1 MTKVK
6 SPENVEL
13 EKNLNLIIRDAGIPF
28 EFSQLTG
35 VEAMTFRLLQF
46 GCSTTELQET
56 RES

>member
-28 EFSQLTG
+28 EFSQ
-35 VEAMTFRLLQF
+35 
-46 GCSTTELQET
+46 QE
-56 RES
+56 SKL